1 MLVVKH
7 PPANAGNIR
16 DVTLM
21 PGWEDPLEDGLEIR
35 SSILLGESSGQRS
48 LVNYGPGDCKELER
62 TVHLSTN
69 HLESPDLSIQ
79 CITNMVQ

>member
-48 LVNYGPGDCKELER
+48 LVNYGP
-62 TVHLSTN
+62 
-69 HLESPDLSIQ
+69 
-79 CITNMVQ
+79 